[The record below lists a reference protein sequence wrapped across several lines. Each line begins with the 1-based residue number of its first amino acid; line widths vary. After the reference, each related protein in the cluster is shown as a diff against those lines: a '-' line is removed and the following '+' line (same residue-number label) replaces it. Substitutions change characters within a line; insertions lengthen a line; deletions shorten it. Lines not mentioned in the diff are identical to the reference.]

1 MLLIFWSSISFQKVW
16 FFFFSLVDK
25 FNKFNYFPKQARGLK
40 DSFISCS
47 SMQLA
52 YCQRS
57 FYVLRSIRDV
67 GVLFAFI
74 FLSDEFECEMMEYF
88 IRCLQWPEKLYYN
101 KICCPGLIIW
111 FMEALLGWIVIFF
124 FFHISKCTEHILSVE
139 RLNLWKM
146 QMWRLW
152 RKWNWE
158 NFSVPFL
165 SVGSGNLG

>member
-16 FFFFSLVDK
+16 FFFSLVDK
-25 FNKFNYFPKQARGLK
+25 FNKLNYFPKQARGLK

-124 FFHISKCTEHILSVE
+124 FFTFLNALSIYFLLKHWICE
-139 RLNLWKM
+139 RC
-146 QMWRLW
+146 RCGDCGESEIE
-152 RKWNWE
+152 RT
-158 NFSVPFL
+158 FL
-165 SVGSGNLG
+165 SPSSLLGVET